1 MNEYNEIKRKAGEY
15 LGLPG
20 FQLRQTITYL
30 IDIIE
35 KKDEALQLIDMM
47 GDGEVCSFIR
57 NFKEAKKVI
66 EKMRTTATE
75 ALKLT
80 KE

>member
-1 MNEYNEIKRKAGEY
+1 MSDFPEIKRKAGEY

-20 FQLRQTITYL
+20 FPLRRTIVLL

-35 KKDEALQLIDMM
+35 KQREAFQRIQVM
-47 GDGEVCSFIR
+47 R
-57 NFKEAKKVI
+57 YP
-66 EKMRTTATE
+66 EKMRELAHE

-80 KE
+80 EE